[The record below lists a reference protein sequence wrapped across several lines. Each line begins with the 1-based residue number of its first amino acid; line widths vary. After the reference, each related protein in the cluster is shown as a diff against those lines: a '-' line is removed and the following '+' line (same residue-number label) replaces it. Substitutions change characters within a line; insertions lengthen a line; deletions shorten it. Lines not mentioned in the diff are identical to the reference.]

1 MLEHLGELRN
11 RVLISMA
18 AVAVGGII
26 AFFFSNEII
35 SFLVDYYPNASLVQE
50 EHGVSVV
57 RVCVDATGRIA
68 ALPLIETSSGY
79 RRLDESRRPGAG
91 RGPLRGRR

>member
-1 MLEHLGELRN
+1 MSMLEHLGELRN

-35 SFLVDYYPNASLVQE
+35 SFLVDYYRSASHD
-50 EHGVSVV
+50 EH
-57 RVCVDATGRIA
+57 A
-68 ALPLIETSSGY
+68 
-79 RRLDESRRPGAG
+79 
-91 RGPLRGRR
+91 